1 MYEKIFFE
9 AWKEQFVIKTMYL
22 DFDRGATG
30 GGATERSPPPWFWQF
45 PIQGEAPSIQASNF
59 EDFNSCR
66 QLFYSFSPQKVQKTM
81 NLPYAR
87 PSPL

>member
-30 GGATERSPPPWFWQF
+30 GGGDGAVAPP
-45 PIQGEAPSIQASNF
+45 
-59 EDFNSCR
+59 
-66 QLFYSFSPQKVQKTM
+66 
-81 NLPYAR
+81 
-87 PSPL
+87 